1 LKNSER
7 EGKLNN
13 QKNKGDLMKKKR
25 VFVLC
30 ILFVVGLMMV
40 CGTAIAAEKVAKAK
54 PVKIGVLFIAS
65 GPMGGY
71 GKHGFQS
78 VQMAIDEINASGG
91 ILGRK
96 VEAIFEDTKL
106 KADVATEIVKR
117 FIEKDKV
124 DFIIGPT
131 SSGIA
136 VPVAKLANE
145 KKKILILT
153 QAAANSM
160 TDTGFGRYQ
169 FATLSNAMMHSR
181 SGAYYMA
188 SKPYKRWMVIGPNY
202 NYGHES
208 WAAFRDKLKEL
219 RPDAEF
225 VGEAWPK
232 LTEKEFKPFIDKI
245 IEAKPDAVWSPLWG
259 MDAVNFIK
267 QAKAHQL
274 FDKIAF
280 AFPDGAALETLVPLG
295 KEMPNGVFVA
305 ARYFFLTPDT
315 TMNKNFVKT
324 YQDRFKELPDYMA
337 IETYA
342 GVYFIKAAVER
353 AGTLNAD
360 KIVAAVEREPLAW
373 ETPEGWK
380 IMRKE
385 DHAVVEDVVWGE
397 TAYSDTYGF
406 AILKNMQ
413 AIQAEEIC
421 RTPEE
426 LKAVQDNFAKR
437 VKAGK

>member
-1 LKNSER
+1 
-7 EGKLNN
+7 
-13 QKNKGDLMKKKR
+13 MTKR
-25 VFVLC
+25 KVFVSC
-30 ILFVVGLMMV
+30 VWFFVSLLLI
-40 CGTAIAAEKVAKAK
+40 CGSVYAAEKAAK
-54 PVKIGVLFIAS
+54 PKPIKIGAFFASS

-71 GKHGFQS
+71 GKHASQAI
-78 VQMAIDEINASGG
+78 QMALDEINASGG

-106 KADVATEIVKR
+106 NTDVATEIVKK

-124 DFIIGPT
+124 DFLIGPT
-131 SSGIA
+131 SSGVA

-160 TDTGFGRYQ
+160 TDTEFGRYH
-169 FATLSNAMMHSR
+169 FATMSNAMMHSR
-181 SGAYYMA
+181 SGAYYVA

-208 WAAFRDKLKEL
+208 WAAFKDKLKEI
-219 RPDAEF
+219 RPDVEF

-232 LTEKEFKPFIDKI
+232 LTEKNFKPFIDKI
-245 IEAKPDAVWSPLWG
+245 VEAKPDAVWSPLWG

-267 QAKAHQL
+267 QAKEYQL

-295 KEMPNGVFVA
+295 KDMPDGLFVA

-315 TMNKNFVKT
+315 IMNKKFVKT
-324 YQDRFKELPDYMA
+324 YQERFKELPDYMA
-337 IETYA
+337 EETYA
-342 GVYFIKAAVER
+342 GIYFIKAAVER
-353 AGTLNAD
+353 AGILNAD
-360 KIVAAVEREPLAW
+360 KIIAAVEKEPLAW

-385 DHAVVEDVVWGE
+385 DHAIVEDVVWGK
-397 TAYSDTYGF
+397 TVYSEKYGF

-413 AIQAEEIC
+413 AIQGEEIC

-426 LKAVQDNFAKR
+426 LKAVRENFARK
-437 VKAGK
+437 KAGK

>member
-1 LKNSER
+1 MVR
-7 EGKLNN
+7 
-13 QKNKGDLMKKKR
+13 KKSL
-25 VFVLC
+25 VACVL
-30 ILFVVGLMMV
+30 IFVGLLLV
-40 CGTAIAAEKVAKAK
+40 CGTVFAAEKLAKSK
-54 PVKIGVLFIAS
+54 PIKIGVLFISS

-71 GKHGFQS
+71 GKHGNQA
-78 VQMAIDEINASGG
+78 VQMAIEEINASGG

-96 VEAIFEDTKL
+96 VEAIYEDTKL

-131 SSGIA
+131 SSAVA

-145 KKKILILT
+145 KKKILVLT

-160 TDTGFGRYQ
+160 TDAQFGLYQ
-169 FATLSNAMMHSR
+169 FSILSNAMMHSR
-181 SGAYYMA
+181 SGAYYVA

-208 WAAFRDKLKEL
+208 WAAFKDKLKEL
-219 RPDAEF
+219 RPDVEF

-232 LTEKEFKPFIDKI
+232 LTEKEFKPFIEKI
-245 IEAKPDAVWSPLWG
+245 VEAKPDAVWSPLWG

-267 QAKAHQL
+267 QAKEYQL

-295 KEMPNGVFVA
+295 KDMPNGVFVA

-315 TMNKNFVKT
+315 SMNRKFVKT

-337 IETYA
+337 VETYA
-342 GVYFIKAAVER
+342 GVYFIKAAAER

-360 KIVAAVEREPLAW
+360 KIVKAVEREPLAW

-397 TAYSDTYGF
+397 TTYSEKYGF

-413 AIQAEEIC
+413 AIHGEEIS

-426 LKAVQDNFAKR
+426 LKAVRENFEKKA
-437 VKAGK
+437 KAGK

>member
-1 LKNSER
+1 
-7 EGKLNN
+7 
-13 QKNKGDLMKKKR
+13 MKKKR
-25 VFVLC
+25 VFVSC

-40 CGTAIAAEKVAKAK
+40 CGTAIAAEKFVKAK

-124 DFIIGPT
+124 DFIMGPT

-136 VPVAKLANE
+136 VPVAKFANE
-145 KKKILILT
+145 KKKILVLT

-208 WAAFRDKLKEL
+208 WAAFKDKLKEL
-219 RPDAEF
+219 RPDVEF

-274 FDKIAF
+274 FDQIAF

-315 TMNKNFVKT
+315 AMNKKFVKT

-342 GVYFIKAAVER
+342 GVYFIKAAAER
-353 AGTLNAD
+353 AGTLNAE

-397 TAYSDTYGF
+397 TAFSDKYGF

-426 LKAVQDNFAKR
+426 LKAVQDNIAKKT
-437 VKAGK
+437 KAGK

>member
-1 LKNSER
+1 
-7 EGKLNN
+7 
-13 QKNKGDLMKKKR
+13 MAKKM
-25 VFVLC
+25 VFVSC
-30 ILFVVGLMMV
+30 VLFIVGFMMV
-40 CGTAIAAEKVAKAK
+40 CGTTIAAEKAAKSK
-54 PVKIGVLFIAS
+54 PIKIGVVFISS

-71 GKHGFQS
+71 GKHGNQA

-96 VEAIFEDTKL
+96 VEAIFDDDKL
-106 KADVATEIVKR
+106 KPDVGTEIVKR

-124 DFIIGPT
+124 DFVIGPT
-131 SSGIA
+131 SSAVA

-145 KKKILILT
+145 KKKILVLT

-181 SGAYYMA
+181 SGAYYMS

-208 WAAFRDKLKEL
+208 WAAFKDKLKEL
-219 RPDAEF
+219 KPDVEF

-267 QAKAHQL
+267 QAKASQL

-295 KEMPNGVFVA
+295 KEMPNGIFVA

-315 TMNKNFVKT
+315 AMNKKFVKT
-324 YQDRFKELPDYMA
+324 YQERFKELPDYMA

-360 KIVAAVEREPLAW
+360 KIVAAVEKEPLAW

-397 TAYSDTYGF
+397 TSYSEKYGF

-413 AIQAEEIC
+413 AIQGEEIC

-426 LKAVQDNFAKR
+426 LKAVRDNFEKK
-437 VKAGK
+437 KAGK

>member
-1 LKNSER
+1 
-7 EGKLNN
+7 
-13 QKNKGDLMKKKR
+13 MKRKR
-25 VFVLC
+25 LYVSCVL
-30 ILFVVGLMMV
+30 VAVGLMMV
-40 CGTAIAAEKVAKAK
+40 CGTAIAAEKAAKAK
-54 PVKIGVLFIAS
+54 PIKIGVLFIAS

-78 VQMAIDEINASGG
+78 VQMALDEINASGG

-145 KKKILILT
+145 KKKILVLT

-160 TDTGFGRYQ
+160 TGAEFGRYQ

-208 WAAFRDKLKEL
+208 WAAFKDKLKEL
-219 RPDAEF
+219 RPDVEF

-267 QAKAHQL
+267 QAKAYQL

-295 KEMPNGVFVA
+295 KEMPNGIFVA

-315 TMNKNFVKT
+315 AMNRKFVKT
-324 YQDRFKELPDYMA
+324 YQERFKELPDYMA
-337 IETYA
+337 VETYA

-360 KIVAAVEREPLAW
+360 KIVAAVEKEPLAW

-397 TAYSDTYGF
+397 TLYSDKYGF

-413 AIQAEEIC
+413 AIQGEEIC

-426 LKAVQDNFAKR
+426 LKAVQDNFVQKA
-437 VKAGK
+437 KAGK

>member
-1 LKNSER
+1 
-7 EGKLNN
+7 
-13 QKNKGDLMKKKR
+13 MKKKR
-25 VFVLC
+25 IFVSC
-30 ILFVVGLMMV
+30 VLFVVGLMMV
-40 CGTAIAAEKVAKAK
+40 CGTAIAAEKFVKAK

-124 DFIIGPT
+124 DFIMGPT

-136 VPVAKLANE
+136 VPVAKFANE
-145 KKKILILT
+145 KKKILVLT

-208 WAAFRDKLKEL
+208 WAAFKDKLKEL
-219 RPDAEF
+219 RPDVEF

-274 FDKIAF
+274 FDQIAF

-315 TMNKNFVKT
+315 AMNKKFVKT

-342 GVYFIKAAVER
+342 GVYFIKAAAER
-353 AGTLNAD
+353 AGTLNAE

-397 TAYSDTYGF
+397 TAFSDKYGF

-426 LKAVQDNFAKR
+426 LKAVQDNIAKKT
-437 VKAGK
+437 KAGK